1 MLGKTNCTRRLAR
14 LLVICGFSVL
24 GACATSSVNTGS
36 IGSAEGLAV
45 KQLDGWVSDSLAP
58 ALVAELK
65 NKPRFEGESIAIVKL
80 DGAELDPA
88 IDALTERVREDL
100 EDNLIRAGGVSLIW
114 QRPGSASAGCSTL
127 DDAGFFIG
135 LDTNAGA
142 KEVAMRVR
150 VLDRRDNS
158 WVPQIS
164 YQYRGASDAG
174 LQQLVNRVD
183 ADSSLQGTRL
193 SPFNADENDLAAQR
207 LTQQLGCT
215 VKLSRRSATLAM
227 KPLAESDA
235 DLKTLHQLVTNYLQ
249 RQPGISVT
257 DNADKADYNVKMQ
270 RLKVDSSKSQL
281 WLQAQT
287 VNAEVPLEAVLVY
300 LNDGPVLATTVAEPE
315 PLPVSNTNAG
325 NNTANGNITNDTGSA
340 NSLIED
346 FRAFT
351 PADRSRCQSADPW
364 VAGRVALAD
373 SASLPS
379 GACFALRATLR
390 KPAHIYLLHE
400 APDGG
405 LTRLIPDNCEL
416 RNPQLKA
423 SNSEYWFPE
432 INGGQILD
440 LDKQTGLEN
449 FHLLAMEDDNS
460 AVATRN
466 ALAGLPAL
474 ASSCGVTKG
483 IELRDIGAGGLR
495 ERVSR
500 DRAGVQWEIRTLRH
514 E

>member
-1 MLGKTNCTRRLAR
+1 MLSKTNCTKRLA
-14 LLVICGFSVL
+14 LLIVICSFSVL
-24 GACATSSVNTGS
+24 GACATTSVNTG
-36 IGSAEGLAV
+36 GSGSVEGQAV

-100 EDNLIRAGGVSLIW
+100 EDSLIRAGGVSLIW

-142 KEVAMRVR
+142 NELAVRVR

-164 YQYRGASDAG
+164 HQYRGPSDAAV
-174 LQQLVNRVD
+174 QQLVKRVD
-183 ADSSLQGTRL
+183 VDASLQGTRL
-193 SPFNADENDLAAQR
+193 SPFNSDENDLAAQR
-207 LTQQLGCT
+207 LTQQFGCT

-249 RQPGISVT
+249 RQTGISVT
-257 DNADKADYNVKMQ
+257 DNASTADYNLQMQ

-300 LNDGPVLATTVAEPE
+300 LNDVSVQQATAVAEPE
-315 PLPVSNTNAG
+315 PLPVSNTTVG
-325 NNTANGNITNDTGSA
+325 NNSVNSTGST

-379 GACFALRATLR
+379 GACFALRAALR

-416 RNPQLKA
+416 RNPKLKA

-432 INGGQILD
+432 INSGQILD

-449 FHLLAMEDDNS
+449 FHLLAIEDDIS
-460 AVATRN
+460 AVETRN

-474 ASSCGVTKG
+474 ASSCGLTKG

-500 DRAGVQWEIRTLRH
+500 DRADVQWEIRTLRH